1 MSPEEALVK
10 REFDRV
16 PLTTSFR
23 FRRREDG
30 DAPHIESSPVHA
42 DVSVTGVFVPTKWH
56 FPTDTRVELEFTL
69 PRRVLPLQLDG
80 RVVWSGTVTKGT
92 GMGIAFR
99 RLDARERQAIRRYA
113 EGK

>member
-1 MSPEEALVK
+1 MK

-30 DAPHIESSPVHA
+30 DVPFIESALVHA
-42 DVSVTGVFVPTKWH
+42 DVSTVGVFLPTKWH
-56 FPTDTRVELEFTL
+56 FPAETRVEVEFAL
-69 PRRVLPLQLDG
+69 PRRSVPLLLDG
-80 RVVWSGTVTKGT
+80 RVVWSGRASKGT

-99 RLDARERQAIRRYA
+99 RLSARERQAIRRYA
-113 EGK
+113 DGK